1 MKQADPLIRD
11 LEAIV
16 GAGNVLHDKVSL
28 CHYEYDASLF
38 KARPRAIAFATST
51 DHVAQL
57 VKYANAHAIPY
68 VARGSGTNLSG
79 GTILK
84 DGLIIEMRRMDQIL
98 DIDVDNM
105 TALVEPGVFNLTLQN
120 ALAPYGF
127 YYAPDPASQ
136 KVSTLGGNVGENS
149 GGPKCLKYGVTSN
162 HILGLEVVLSSGEV
176 TWIGGSATDAPGA
189 DILGLFI
196 GSEGTL
202 GVVTKILVRIMR
214 LPENVITM
222 LTIFNTIEEAGQ
234 AVSDIIAEGII
245 PVSLEI
251 MDNLT
256 IQAVED
262 SMNAGFPRDAEAVL
276 IIELDGIAEGLEEQA
291 DRILELCR
299 KNNVVSSSR
308 ATDDQARANLW
319 AGRKGAFGAVARLRP
334 CYLVCDAT
342 VPRVNLPKALS
353 AVKTISQKYDLPI
366 ANVFHA
372 GDGNLHPLILFDER
386 DQDELSRVHQAGSE
400 IMRACADL
408 EGTIS
413 GEHGIGE
420 EKKQEMGFIFD
431 EADLKL
437 MRDIKAAVDPNNLC
451 NPGKMLPQAA

>member
-28 CHYEYDASLF
+28 SHYEYDASLF

-51 DHVAQL
+51 DQVAQL
-57 VKYANAHAIPY
+57 VKYANAHAISY

-234 AVSDIIAEGII
+234 AVSEIIAEGII

>member
-1 MKQADPLIRD
+1 MKHADPVIRD

-16 GAGNVLHDKVSL
+16 GQGSVLFDTVSL
-28 CHYEYDASLF
+28 SHYEYDASLF
-38 KARPRAIAFATST
+38 KARPRAIAFATDT
-51 DHVAQL
+51 EQVAQL
-57 VKYANAHAIPY
+57 VKYANEHSIPY

-84 DGLIIEMRRMDQIL
+84 DGLIIEMRRMDKIL

-162 HILGLEVVLSSGEV
+162 HILGMEVVLSNGEV
-176 TWIGGSATDAPGA
+176 TWIGGSAPDTPGA
-189 DILGLFI
+189 DVLGLLI

-202 GVVTKILVRIMR
+202 GVATKILVRIMR

-234 AVSDIIAEGII
+234 AVSEIIAEGII

-299 KNNVVSSSR
+299 KNNVVDSSR
-308 ATDDQARANLW
+308 ATDDQARAKLW

-353 AVKTISQKYDLPI
+353 AVKAISKKYDLPI

-386 DQDELSRVHQAGSE
+386 DKEELSRVHQAGSE

-431 EADLKL
+431 EGDLQL
-437 MRDIKAAVDPNNLC
+437 MRDIKTAVDPDNLC

>member
-1 MKQADPLIRD
+1 MKHNDPLIRD

-16 GAGNVLHDKVSL
+16 GQGNVLYDKVSL
-28 CHYEYDASLF
+28 SHYEYDASLF

-51 DHVAQL
+51 EQVSGL
-57 VKYANAHAIPY
+57 VKYANEHSIPY

-79 GTILK
+79 GSIQK
-84 DGLIIEMRRMDQIL
+84 DGLIIEMRRMDRIL
-98 DIDVDNM
+98 DIDVQNK

-120 ALAPYGF
+120 ALAPYGY

-162 HILGLEVVLSSGEV
+162 HILGLEVVLPNGQV
-176 TWIGGSATDAPGA
+176 TWLGGSAADAPGA
-189 DILGLFI
+189 DVLGLFV

-202 GVVTKILVRIMR
+202 GVVTRILVRIMR

-222 LTIFNTIEEAGQ
+222 LTIFNSIEEAGQ
-234 AVSDIIAEGII
+234 AVSDIISEGII

-276 IIELDGIAEGLEEQA
+276 IIELDGIAEGQEEQA
-291 DRILELCR
+291 DRILELCS

-308 ATDDQARANLW
+308 ATDDKARANLW
-319 AGRKGAFGAVARLRP
+319 AGRKGAFGAIARLRP

-353 AVKTISQKYDLPI
+353 AVKEISRKYDLPI

-386 DQDELSRVHQAGSE
+386 DREELSRVHKAGSE

-408 EGTIS
+408 GGTIS
-413 GEHGIGE
+413 GEHGIGA
-420 EKKQEMGFIFD
+420 EKMKEMTFIFSD
-431 EADLKL
+431 QDLEV
-437 MRDIKAAVDPNNLC
+437 MRGIKKAVDPKNLC